1 MANSKRRRVYTN
13 YETFSSQM
21 WSWSLHF
28 SFTIKFVQFKSKK
41 HLLGYFASHKVN
53 KNTAN
58 AKHLKEIWHWH
69 WYAVKFLSDHLFWSP
84 RANIGLLNSHKQLL
98 PEASRRTLLWWWW
111 TWWALW
117 LYLQGTRKH
126 RQTSHMTFKFFQI
139 TCDVW
144 WRLAVLVL
152 FLDMSVDTKKPKT
165 AVL

>member
-1 MANSKRRRVYTN
+1 MANSKRHRVYTN

-28 SFTIKFVQFKSKK
+28 SSTIKFVHFKSKK
-41 HLLGYFASHKVN
+41 DLLGYFASHKVN

-117 LYLQGTRKH
+117 LYLQGTREH
-126 RQTSHMTFKFFQI
+126 RQTSHVTFKFFQI

-152 FLDMSVDTKKPKT
+152 FLDMSVNTKKPKT